1 MKRLKRWLAIILMG
15 VVAHLLVPW
24 SVSAQRTEEEQK
36 AEDVQQ
42 QAEEAQ
48 KALELFLRRERVVF
62 RQGELALELG
72 LLYSLDTKETFL
84 RSDERTVFAKLR
96 QQYFRTS
103 PYVMGSSTRSSNST

>member
-62 RQGELALELG
+62 RAGGA
-72 LLYSLDTKETFL
+72 SA
-84 RSDERTVFAKLR
+84 RTRPIIQSGHKRDVPA
-96 QQYFRTS
+96 Q
-103 PYVMGSSTRSSNST
+103 